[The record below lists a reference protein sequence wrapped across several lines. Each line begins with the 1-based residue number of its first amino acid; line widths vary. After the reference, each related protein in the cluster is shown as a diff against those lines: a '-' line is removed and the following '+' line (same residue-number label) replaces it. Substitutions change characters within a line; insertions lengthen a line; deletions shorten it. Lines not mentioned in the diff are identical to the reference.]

1 MAKLIVLR
9 VARCSVFIK
18 LNLVSV
24 GHGELAAYSLSS
36 LSTPNQNKT
45 MRYIGK
51 LPVLLG
57 AGVLVLI
64 TAIDAA
70 ADGRDSGKIYKSSCA
85 VCHGDKGEG
94 KTIGKNK
101 FPAIAGLQKWYV
113 QDQLIKFK
121 YDGRG
126 ADYRDKEGLM
136 MHAMVRTL
144 KTGKSGEMEIEGVA
158 EFVSNLAVDTSS
170 KADRVS
176 ASELAASIERGREI
190 YKAEAPRG
198 CELCHGDKFQGTNKE
213 DVTKLQPRAPTLS
226 PLEDWYMLRQLKKFR
241 HGIRGGAA
249 DTKRAQQLLG
259 EAKAK
264 LKIKD
269 KLDGPALMQ
278 AMSQTALPDE
288 QAVKDVVAFIYSQ
301 THPSK

>member
-1 MAKLIVLR
+1 
-9 VARCSVFIK
+9 
-18 LNLVSV
+18 
-24 GHGELAAYSLSS
+24 
-36 LSTPNQNKT
+36 

-51 LPVLLG
+51 LPVFLG
-57 AGVLVLI
+57 AGALVLL

-94 KTIGKNK
+94 KIIGKNK

-144 KTGKSGEMEIEGVA
+144 KTSKSSETEIEGVA
-158 EFVSNLAVDTSS
+158 EFVSNLSMDTSS
-170 KADRVS
+170 NETLSTIYRWDAAALK
-176 ASELAASIERGREI
+176 ASIERGRQI
-190 YKAEAPRG
+190 YRAEAPRG

-213 DVTKLQPRAPTLS
+213 DVTKLQPRAPKLS
-226 PLEDWYMLRQLKKFR
+226 PLGDWYMLRQLQKFR
-241 HGIRGGAA
+241 GGVRGGAA

-278 AMSQTALPDE
+278 AMSQTALPNE

>member
-1 MAKLIVLR
+1 
-9 VARCSVFIK
+9 
-18 LNLVSV
+18 
-24 GHGELAAYSLSS
+24 
-36 LSTPNQNKT
+36 

-51 LPVLLG
+51 LPVFLG
-57 AGVLVLI
+57 AGALVLL

-144 KTGKSGEMEIEGVA
+144 KTSNSSETEIEGVA
-158 EFVSNLAVDTSS
+158 EFVSNLSMDTSNEVDGVW
-170 KADRVS
+170 KVLDA
-176 ASELAASIERGREI
+176 AALKASIERGRQI
-190 YKAEAPRG
+190 YTAEAPRG

-213 DVTKLQPRAPTLS
+213 DVTKLQPRAPKLS
-226 PLEDWYMLRQLKKFR
+226 PLEDWYMLRQLQKFR
-241 HGIRGGAA
+241 EGIRGGAA